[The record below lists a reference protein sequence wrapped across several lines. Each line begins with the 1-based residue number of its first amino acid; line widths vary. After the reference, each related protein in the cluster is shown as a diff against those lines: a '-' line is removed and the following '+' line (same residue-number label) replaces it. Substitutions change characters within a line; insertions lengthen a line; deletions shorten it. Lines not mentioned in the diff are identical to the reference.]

1 MKKVTLL
8 LVLLAVFM
16 AFTGTAFAQDEPSI
30 AIISKG
36 FQHQFWQAVRQGAEE
51 AAEDYNVEITY
62 EGPES
67 ESQVAVQIDMLQTAM
82 DKNPDAL
89 VFAALDT
96 QAALPLLEEADS
108 NNIPV
113 VAFDSGVDSDI
124 PVTTAATDNYAASA
138 YAADKMAEL
147 IGYQGKV
154 AVIVH
159 DQTSVT
165 GVQRRDGFLD
175 RMKNAYPEIEI
186 VDVQYG
192 GGDHLKSTDLAK
204 SIMESNP
211 DLDGFFGANEGSAVG
226 VVNAV
231 MELGRDD
238 IATVGFDSGSI
249 LLDAIRNG
257 LMDGAITQNPVGIG
271 YRAVEAAVKAINGE
285 ELPEM
290 IDTGFYY
297 YNERNMDS
305 EILQPLLYE

>member
-1 MKKVTLL
+1 MKKLTLL
-8 LVLLAVFM
+8 LVLLAVLFV
-16 AFTGTAFAQDEPSI
+16 FTGTILAQEKPYI
-30 AIISKG
+30 AIVSKG
-36 FQHQFWQAVRQGAEE
+36 FQHQFWQAVREGARE
-51 AAEDYNVEITY
+51 AADDYGVEITY

-67 ESQVAVQIDMLQTAM
+67 ETEVANQIDMLQTAV

-96 QAALPLLEEADS
+96 QAALPLIEEVNS
-108 NNIPV
+108 KGIPII
-113 VAFDSGVDSDI
+113 AFDSGIDSDI
-124 PVTTAATDNYAASA
+124 PVTTAATDNYAASS

-154 AVIVH
+154 AAIVQ
-159 DQTSVT
+159 DQTSLT
-165 GVQRRDGFLD
+165 GIQRRDGFLD
-175 RMKNAYPEIEI
+175 RIKNSYPEIEI

-204 SIMESNP
+204 SIIESNP

-226 VVNAV
+226 VVNAI

-238 IATVGFDSGSI
+238 IAAIGFDSGSI
-249 LLDAIRNG
+249 LLDAIRSG
-257 LMDGAITQNPVGIG
+257 IIDGAITQNPVGIG

-285 ELPEM
+285 KLPKM

-297 YNERNMDS
+297 YNKRNMDS
-305 EILQPLLYE
+305 EILQPLLYK

>member
-1 MKKVTLL
+1 MKKATLL
-8 LVLLAVFM
+8 LVLLAMFM
-16 AFTGTAFAQDEPSI
+16 AFTGTAFAQEDPYI
-30 AIISKG
+30 AIVSKG

-51 AAEDYNVEITY
+51 AAKDYGVEITY

-67 ESQVAVQIDMLQTAM
+67 ESQIAVQIDMLQTAM

-96 QAALPLLEEADS
+96 QAALPLIEEADS
-108 NNIPV
+108 KDIPI

-147 IGYQGKV
+147 IGYQGTV

-175 RMKNAYPEIEI
+175 RMKNEYPEIEV

-211 DLDGFFGANEGSAVG
+211 NLDGFFGANEGSAVG
-226 VVNAV
+226 IVNAV
-231 MELGRDD
+231 MELGKDD
-238 IATVGFDSGSI
+238 LATIGFDSGSI
-249 LLDAIRNG
+249 LLNAIRNG
-257 LMDGAITQNPVGIG
+257 VMDGAITQNPVGIG
-271 YRAVEAAVKAINGE
+271 YRAVEAAVKAIRGE

-290 IDTGFYY
+290 VDTGFYY

>member
-1 MKKVTLL
+1 MKKATLL
-8 LVLLAVFM
+8 LVLLAMFM
-16 AFTGTAFAQDEPSI
+16 AFTGTAFAQEDPYI
-30 AIISKG
+30 AIVSKG

-51 AAEDYNVEITY
+51 AAKDYGVEITY

-67 ESQVAVQIDMLQTAM
+67 ESQIAVQIDMLQTAM

-96 QAALPLLEEADS
+96 QAALPLIEEADS
-108 NNIPV
+108 KDIPI

-124 PVTTAATDNYAASA
+124 PVTTAATDNYVASA

-147 IGYQGKV
+147 IGYQGTV

-175 RMKNAYPEIEI
+175 RMKNEYPEIEV

-211 DLDGFFGANEGSAVG
+211 NLDGFFGANEGSAVG
-226 VVNAV
+226 IVNAV
-231 MELGRDD
+231 MELGKDD
-238 IATVGFDSGSI
+238 LATIGFDSGSI
-249 LLDAIRNG
+249 LLNAIRNG
-257 LMDGAITQNPVGIG
+257 VMDGAITQNPVGIG
-271 YRAVEAAVKAINGE
+271 YRAVEAAVKAIRGE

-290 IDTGFYY
+290 VDTGFYY

>member
-1 MKKVTLL
+1 MKKVSLL
-8 LVLLAVFM
+8 LVVLAVLM
-16 AFTGTAFAQDEPSI
+16 AFTGTAFAQDKPYV
-30 AIISKG
+30 AIVSKG

-82 DKNPDAL
+82 DKDPDAL

-96 QAALPLLEEADS
+96 QAALPLIEEADS
-108 NNIPV
+108 KGIPII
-113 VAFDSGVDSDI
+113 AFDSGVDSDI

-165 GVQRRDGFLD
+165 GVERRDGFLD
-175 RMKNAYPEIEI
+175 RMENRYPEIEI

-204 SIMESNP
+204 SIMEANP
-211 DLDGFFGANEGSAVG
+211 DLDGFYGANEGSAVG

-231 MELGRDD
+231 MELGKED

-249 LLDAIRNG
+249 LLNAIRNG
-257 LMDGAITQNPVGIG
+257 IMDGAITQNPVGIG
-271 YRAVEAAVKAINGE
+271 YRAVEAAVKAMNDE

-305 EILQPLLYE
+305 EILEPLLYE